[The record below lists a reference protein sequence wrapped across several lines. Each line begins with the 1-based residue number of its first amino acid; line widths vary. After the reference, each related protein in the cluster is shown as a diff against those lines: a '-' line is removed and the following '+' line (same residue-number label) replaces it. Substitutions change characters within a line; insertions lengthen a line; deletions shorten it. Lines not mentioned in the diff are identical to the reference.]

1 MIASSVANYAMVSLA
16 GLLTRIG
23 GADGPRL
30 VLLLNMAVTLV
41 GILLALYLNTCQKRE
56 GAQE

>member
-1 MIASSVANYAMVSLA
+1 MVSLA

-30 VLLLNMAVTLV
+30 VLLLNMAVTLF
-41 GILLALYLNTCQKRE
+41 GILLALFLSRMQMRE
-56 GAQE
+56 TAQIQNRTV